1 MLWFSILET
10 FSYLTYVLYV
20 NLFFL
25 KSFLF
30 DYDLLNALKASV
42 LLPCNFFPPRSSG
55 FMGPELKS
63 GDKNKQ
69 QLYSSLGLPR
79 CFSGTESA
87 CQHRRCGFNP
97 WRIPRTEEPGGL
109 VLGVAKRLNSDD
121 TVL

>member
-42 LLPCNFFPPRSSG
+42 LLPCNFSPLDPQGSWDLS
-55 FMGPELKS
+55 
-63 GDKNKQ
+63 
-69 QLYSSLGLPR
+69 
-79 CFSGTESA
+79 
-87 CQHRRCGFNP
+87 
-97 WRIPRTEEPGGL
+97 
-109 VLGVAKRLNSDD
+109 
-121 TVL
+121 

>member
-10 FSYLTYVLYV
+10 FSCLTYVLYV

-42 LLPCNFFPPRSSG
+42 VLPCNFPPPRSSG

-63 GDKNKQ
+63 SDKNKQ

-79 CFSGTESA
+79 WFSICLPTQEMWVRSLE
-87 CQHRRCGFNP
+87 NP
-97 WRIPRTEEPGGL
+97 KDRGAWWASPWSYKAT
-109 VLGVAKRLNSDD
+109 KQ
-121 TVL
+121 